1 LLPLLLSCQSLKNPA
16 QKIEISYEYLDIDVP
31 VFPFF
36 DRVTELEDCI
46 EIEWQGEIGYLPKEF
61 FVALAQYVNQVDA
74 IRAYVDTLN
83 QENLPP

>member
-1 LLPLLLSCQSLKNPA
+1 MLPLLLSCQSLKNPA

-31 VFPFF
+31 IFPFF

-46 EIEWQGEIGYLPKEF
+46 EIEWQGEVGYLPKEF